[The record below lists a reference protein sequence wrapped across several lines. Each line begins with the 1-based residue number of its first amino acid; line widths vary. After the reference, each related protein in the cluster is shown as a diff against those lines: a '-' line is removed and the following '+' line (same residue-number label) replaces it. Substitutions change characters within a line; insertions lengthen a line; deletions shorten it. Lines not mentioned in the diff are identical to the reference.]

1 MEGEPTK
8 FWEVNS
14 WKISIFSFS
23 DLDFRGGP
31 LANRGHGRYTTKC
44 KITIHIFTRNAV
56 AAVRLSLM
64 KWRHAATMTPGR
76 PIQGQAEKWRDTI
89 LLPHRCENWVV
100 RYLVVAK
107 IVVRKIGAGEG
118 KSDIRIC

>member
-1 MEGEPTK
+1 MEGEPTE

-31 LANRGHGRYTTKC
+31 LANRGHGRYTTKG
-44 KITIHIFTRNAV
+44 KITIHIFPRNAV

-76 PIQGQAEKWRDTI
+76 SIQGQAEKWRDTI